1 MAGWNGVDASFWWII
16 PLIMMV
22 LCFFM
27 MRRRWRYRIRCAR
40 LGIRPKNKHGIN
52 PKDSAIDILS
62 KRYALGEI
70 DQKEYEEKKGVLMH
84 GEP

>member
-27 MRRRWRYRIRCAR
+27 MRRRWRYRIRRAR
-40 LGIRPKNKHGIN
+40 LGIRLKNKHGIN

-70 DQKEYEEKKGVLMH
+70 DQKEYEEKNGVLMH